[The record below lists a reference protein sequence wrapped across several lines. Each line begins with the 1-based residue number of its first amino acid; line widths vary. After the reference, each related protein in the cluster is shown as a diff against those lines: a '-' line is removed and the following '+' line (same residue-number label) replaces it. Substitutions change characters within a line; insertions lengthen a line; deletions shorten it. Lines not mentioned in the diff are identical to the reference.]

1 MKTYKR
7 IKDLIIDITSETC
20 CWNDYLAL
28 ESVDYSEEPTS
39 NTIVIHG
46 VCIAD
51 YGAFKLDSNIEFDAV
66 IKDDDKTL
74 WELNGCHSVS
84 AICGAKSG
92 AYIQH
97 DSVILTAKRIFRTDP
112 LPAIEDIKS
121 VETTGVVE
129 TKDPIKVTVEV
140 VEGSWK
146 RALNF
151 ARKTVG
157 KKKLDKEPSKE
168 WKRRI
173 LLQEHSPIRAVE
185 YIISFDSVRQ
195 WVSVH
200 LTRHWLGFLP
210 FVHSQRSDRRVL
222 DCSRDELPQGSLNDM
237 DVLANAQALI
247 NVSRKRL
254 CGKASPETRH
264 AWKKAT
270 EEMEKVDPEMASVMV
285 PECIYRGFCPYGKD
299 SCQFCNTDRY
309 QEELKQYRE
318 SIKEH

>member
-1 MKTYKR
+1 MKTYK
-7 IKDLIIDITSETC
+7 
-20 CWNDYLAL
+20 
-28 ESVDYSEEPTS
+28 
-39 NTIVIHG
+39 
-46 VCIAD
+46 
-51 YGAFKLDSNIEFDAV
+51 
-66 IKDDDKTL
+66 
-74 WELNGCHSVS
+74 
-84 AICGAKSG
+84 
-92 AYIQH
+92 
-97 DSVILTAKRIFRTDP
+97 
-112 LPAIEDIKS
+112 
-121 VETTGVVE
+121 E
-129 TKDPIKVTVEV
+129 TKDPIKVAIEL

-185 YIISFDSVRQ
+185 YVISFDSIRQ

-200 LTRHWLGFLP
+200 LVRHWLGFIP
-210 FVHSQRSDRRVL
+210 FVHSQRNDRRVL

-237 DVLANAQALI
+237 DVLANAQSLI
-247 NVSRKRL
+247 NISRKRL

-264 AWKKAT
+264 AWIKVK

-299 SCQFCNTDRY
+299 GCQFCNTDRY
-309 QEELKQYRE
+309 QEELNRYRKIPE
-318 SIKEH
+318 E